1 MPKSAFVAIVGRPSA
16 GKSTLLNGLCGAKV
30 SIVSPVPQTT
40 RNTIRGIVTR
50 PQGQLIFVD
59 TPGYHISDKKL
70 NLKLREL
77 VLQSLAEVDL
87 ILYVIDA
94 TREPGKE
101 EASMVELLA
110 KEGDN
115 RVVVAINKIDHPEAR
130 PLFVEEFIIPR
141 LPKSRRL
148 TISALQGTNLS
159 ALLDELFLRAPEGP
173 LWYPEDIYTDQEPV
187 FRIGEIIREKAILHT
202 RDELPHAI
210 AVEYQ
215 ESSKRADGG
224 LFARFD
230 ILVERDSQ
238 KAIVIGRQGSVIK
251 RIREEAEADLKELFD
266 YPIKLQLQVVVDP
279 DWRKSDS
286 MLSRM
291 IF

>member
-1 MPKSAFVAIVGRPSA
+1 
-16 GKSTLLNGLCGAKV
+16 
-30 SIVSPVPQTT
+30 
-40 RNTIRGIVTR
+40 
-50 PQGQLIFVD
+50 
-59 TPGYHISDKKL
+59 
-70 NLKLREL
+70 
-77 VLQSLAEVDL
+77 
-87 ILYVIDA
+87 
-94 TREPGKE
+94 
-101 EASMVELLA
+101 MVELLA

-115 RVVVAINKIDHPEAR
+115 RVVIAINKIDHPEAR
-130 PLFVEEFIIPR
+130 PFLVEEFIIPR
-141 LPKSRRL
+141 LPKSKRL
-148 TISALQGTNLS
+148 TISALQGTNLD

-215 ESSKRADGG
+215 ESSKRADGV

>member
-16 GKSTLLNGLCGAKV
+16 GKSTLLNALCGAKV

-40 RNTIRGIVTR
+40 RNSIRGIVTR

-94 TREPGKE
+94 TREPGNE
-101 EASMVELLA
+101 EASIVELLA

-115 RVVVAINKIDHPEAR
+115 RVVVAINKIDHPEAK

-141 LPKSRRL
+141 LPKSKRL
-148 TISALQGTNLS
+148 RISALQGTNLDI
-159 ALLDELFLRAPEGP
+159 LLDELFLRAPEGP